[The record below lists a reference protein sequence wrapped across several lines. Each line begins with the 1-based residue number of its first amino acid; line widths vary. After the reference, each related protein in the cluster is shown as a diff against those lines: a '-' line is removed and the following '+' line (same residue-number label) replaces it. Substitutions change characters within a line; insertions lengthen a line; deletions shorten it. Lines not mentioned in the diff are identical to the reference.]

1 MAHSGIGWGF
11 RVGHWTDPEGRTGCT
26 VVLPPRGNVASC
38 DVRGSSPGSR
48 ELEQLD
54 PRRRLTEVHA
64 VLLTGGSAFGLAA
77 AQGVMEWLEERG
89 IGYETPV
96 AKVPIVPAAVVFDL
110 RSAEGTVR
118 PGPAEGRA
126 ACDAA
131 TEEVETGAVGAGAA
145 ATVGKWAGPE
155 YSVPGGLGLGVAESP
170 GGRAAAV
177 AVVNPVG
184 DVLNE
189 DGSVLTGTTA
199 PDAHYEAPPRVDLK
213 VPVNTVLA
221 LVAVQANLDKRDVHW
236 LAERGSDGITKTI
249 RPAHTRYDGDVTFA
263 IAAPDPSGE
272 ATDLDVLGPLTT
284 AAVAE
289 AVRAAVRRD

>member
-1 MAHSGIGWGF
+1 MAPSRIGWGF
-11 RVGHWTDPEGRTGCT
+11 RVGHWTDPEARTGCT

-38 DVRGSSPGSR
+38 DIRGSSPGSR

-54 PRRRLTEVHA
+54 PRRRLTEIHA

-77 AQGVMEWLEERG
+77 AHGVMEWLEERG

-96 AKVPIVPAAVVFDL
+96 ATVPIVPAAVVFDL
-110 RSAEGTVR
+110 RSAKGTAR

-131 TEEVETGAVGAGAA
+131 SEEVETGAVGAGTA
-145 ATVGKWAGPE
+145 ATVGKWAGPD
-155 YSVPGGLGLGVAESP
+155 YSVPGGFGLGIAELP
-170 GGRAAAV
+170 ECRAAAV
-177 AVVNPVG
+177 AVVNAVG

-189 DGSVLTGTTA
+189 DGSILAGTRA
-199 PDAHYEAPPRVDLK
+199 PGPDDEAPLPVDQK
-213 VPVNTVLA
+213 VPSNTVLA
-221 LVAVQANLDKRDVHW
+221 LVAVRANLDKRDVRW
-236 LAERGSDGITKTI
+236 VAERGSDGVTKTI

-272 ATDLDVLGPLTT
+272 LADLDALGQLATE
-284 AAVAE
+284 AVAE
-289 AVRAAVRRD
+289 AIRAAVRRT